1 MRWAFPNV
9 LKRAVAL
16 LSSCREALE
25 AEAQKVAQLAVNA
38 EGSVN
43 KYKKALEDW
52 GADLAAA
59 QVGCPVYSC
68 APLVGTLPRLEA
80 ACMVACCGRPRFNA
94 LIHAAPMMHTL
105 VACPLLPACRHGWP
119 LSCTCSHM
127 PGVLHFH
134 LLAQGAATEA
144 EVELAEVQAALQAAG
159 ATTEEQAAA
168 GPTATAAAGESAA
181 ADEAAEEAVSLE
193 DQLWQRSQEL
203 QLAKARIAEVEQKV
217 RTRYFI

>member
-1 MRWAFPNV
+1 MGEESLVWKHALQASHPSHCRQRGGGAEGGPAANWLVRWAFPNV

-68 APLVGTLPRLEA
+68 APLVGTLPGLK
-80 ACMVACCGRPRFNA
+80 
-94 LIHAAPMMHTL
+94 
-105 VACPLLPACRHGWP
+105 LPAW
-119 LSCTCSHM
+119 
-127 PGVLHFH
+127 LHV
-134 LLAQGAATEA
+134 
-144 EVELAEVQAALQAAG
+144 VE
-159 ATTEEQAAA
+159 
-168 GPTATAAAGESAA
+168 GPASM
-181 ADEAAEEAVSLE
+181 L
-193 DQLWQRSQEL
+193 
-203 QLAKARIAEVEQKV
+203 
-217 RTRYFI
+217 